1 MTKRGKQYE
10 DAMAKLGEKT
20 PCSPEEAIAM
30 ARELSFA
37 KFDETVEL
45 HIRTNAD
52 TRHADQLVRG
62 TALLPHGIGKEI
74 RVLVFAE
81 GEAVSIANAA
91 GADHAGAEELIK
103 AVDDGWTEF
112 DIAIATPMVMSK
124 IAKLGRVLGRKG
136 LMPNPRTGTVVP
148 QEDLP
153 RVIRE
158 AKQGRVEYR
167 MDRSGIIHV
176 PLGKL
181 SFSDEQIVD
190 NLNVLVAYVNKD
202 RPSAVKGRF
211 MNSATMSTTMGVGI
225 PMDVGLLAAITL

>member
-10 DAMAKLGEKT
+10 DAMTKLGEQT

-81 GEAVSIANAA
+81 GEAVSIANEA
-91 GADHAGAEELIK
+91 GADHAGADELIQ
-103 AVDDGWTEF
+103 AVDGGWTEF

-211 MNSATMSTTMGVGI
+211 MNSVTMSTTMGVGI
-225 PMDVGLLAAITL
+225 PIDVGLLATITL

>member
-1 MTKRGKQYE
+1 MTKRGKHYN
-10 DAMAKLGEKT
+10 DALAKLGEQD
-20 PCSPEEAIAM
+20 PCSPEEAIAL

-62 TALLPHGIGKEI
+62 TAVLPHGTGKKV

-81 GEAVSIANAA
+81 GEAVGIATGA
-91 GADHAGAEELIK
+91 GADHAGADELIES
-103 AVDDGWTEF
+103 VEGGWTEF
-112 DIAIATPMVMSK
+112 DIAIATPMIMGK
-124 IAKLGRVLGRKG
+124 IGKLGRVLGRKG
-136 LMPNPRTGTVVP
+136 LMPNPRTGTVVT

-176 PLGKL
+176 SIGKI
-181 SFSDEQIVD
+181 SFSDAQIID
-190 NLNVLVAYVNKD
+190 NLNILIGYVNKD
-202 RPSAVKGRF
+202 RPSSVKGRF

-225 PMDVGLLAAITL
+225 PMDVSLLSAITL

>member
-10 DAMAKLGEKT
+10 DAISKLGEQA
-20 PCSPEEAIAM
+20 PCSPEEAIAL

-52 TRHADQLVRG
+52 TRHAEQLVRG
-62 TALLPHGIGKEI
+62 TAVLPHGIGKEI

-81 GEAVSIANAA
+81 GEAVGIATAA
-91 GADHAGAEELIK
+91 GADHAGADELIET
-103 AVDDGWTEF
+103 VDGGWTEF
-112 DIAIATPMVMSK
+112 DIAIATPMIMGK
-124 IAKLGRVLGRKG
+124 IGKLGRVLGRKG

-153 RVIRE
+153 RVIGE

-176 PLGKL
+176 PIGKL
-181 SFSDEQIVD
+181 SFSDSQIVD

-225 PMDVGLLAAITL
+225 PMDIGVLSAITL

>member
-10 DAMAKLGEKT
+10 DAMTKLGEQT
-20 PCSPEEAIAM
+20 PCSPEEAIAI

-91 GADHAGAEELIK
+91 GADHAGADELIE
-103 AVDDGWTEF
+103 AVNGGWTEF
-112 DIAIATPMVMSK
+112 DIAIATPTVMGK
-124 IAKLGRVLGRKG
+124 IGKLGRVLGRKG

-153 RVIRE
+153 RVIGE

-181 SFSDEQIVD
+181 SFSDQQIVD
-190 NLNVLVAYVNKD
+190 NLNILVAYINKD
-202 RPSAVKGRF
+202 RPPAVKGRF
-211 MNSATMSTTMGVGI
+211 MNSATMSSTMGVGV
-225 PMDVGLLAAITL
+225 PMDVGVLGAITL